1 MRPLSGRLT
10 PAAIFASVDL
20 PAPFAPISAT
30 TSPRPIARSTSSS
43 ACVAPN
49 HFDTEISE
57 SAGATAKDKSSI
69 EARKRGPERP
79 QRPTYGAV
87 LSGPKSLIR
96 STYYCGRCLGL
107 GLAQAEWIER
117 MVDEARTRLRQL
129 TEWGYAFARND
140 RGEIYRGSLGGPNY
154 MQLLR
159 RRPHKAGGSTSRS
172 QPRLQASSEPG
183 GGRRAKGLTRAGA
196 PWTVQ
201 SSAVVLATAGAPL

>member
-1 MRPLSGRLT
+1 
-10 PAAIFASVDL
+10 
-20 PAPFAPISAT
+20 
-30 TSPRPIARSTSSS
+30 
-43 ACVAPN
+43 
-49 HFDTEISE
+49 
-57 SAGATAKDKSSI
+57 
-69 EARKRGPERP
+69 
-79 QRPTYGAV
+79 
-87 LSGPKSLIR
+87 
-96 STYYCGRCLGL
+96 
-107 GLAQAEWIER
+107 